1 MIAGNL
7 IKAIEKLLCLPLLVR
22 FCSAKQS
29 PCNDSEERI
38 HTRSHPI
45 SKRSIFI
52 RSLNVIFEIMINIH
66 TPIFEILTNIQTPFH
81 YLQCMYKKK
90 LREQ

>member
-7 IKAIEKLLCLPLLVR
+7 IKEIEKLLCLPLLVR

-52 RSLNVIFEIMINIH
+52 RSLNVIFEILI
-66 TPIFEILTNIQTPFH
+66 NIQTPS
-81 YLQCMYKKK
+81 LKS
-90 LREQ
+90 

>member
-7 IKAIEKLLCLPLLVR
+7 IKAVEKLLCLPLLVR
-22 FCSAKQS
+22 FCTAKQS

-52 RSLNVIFEIMINIH
+52 RSLNVIFEI
-66 TPIFEILTNIQTPFH
+66 LTNIQTPFH
-81 YLQCMYKKK
+81 YLQCMYKKNYANNEK
-90 LREQ
+90 NPENY

>member
-45 SKRSIFI
+45 SKRSIFS

-66 TPIFEILTNIQTPFH
+66 TPFH
-81 YLQCMYKKK
+81 YLQCMYKNNYANNEKNP
-90 LREQ
+90 ENY